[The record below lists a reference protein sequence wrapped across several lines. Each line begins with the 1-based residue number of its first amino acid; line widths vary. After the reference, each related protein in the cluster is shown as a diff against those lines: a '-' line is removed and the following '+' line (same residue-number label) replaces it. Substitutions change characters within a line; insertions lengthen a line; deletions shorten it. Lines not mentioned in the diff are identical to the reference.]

1 MVDKPIRPERVELSS
16 PDVKTELLARLRHV
30 APEVFSEGALD
41 LEKLRE
47 LAGDGLASGPE
58 RFSFNWAGKRDAMAL
73 LQNPTRATLLPV
85 VGESVDFEAAQHV
98 FIEGDNL
105 EVLKLLY
112 RSYFGRVRMIYIDP
126 PYNTGSEFIYPDD
139 FSDPLDNY
147 LRLTGQKNGDGDY
160 LSSKIEKSGRIHSN
174 WLSMMYPRLALARQ
188 LLRDDG
194 VIFVSIDDHEVH
206 NLRSLLNE
214 VFGEENFVAT
224 VIWQK
229 MYAPKS
235 GTNYFSEDHDYV
247 VVYARNKSVWRPE
260 LLPRTAEQDSVFK
273 NVDND
278 PRGRWRPNN
287 LAARNYYSKGTY
299 QIKCPSGRVI
309 AGPPK
314 GSYWRVSEEKFWR
327 LDRDGRI
334 WWGED
339 GNNVPGP
346 KIFLS
351 EVKQGRVP
359 QTLWK
364 FGDVGHTQEAK
375 RELLEFVNYENTD
388 NVLDSVKPT
397 RLIQRML
404 TIGTSAENGDIVLD
418 FFSGSSTTGH
428 AVIKQNREDG
438 GRRRYIGVQFPE
450 PLPVPESKLKTLAD
464 VGKERLRAVIAKHAG
479 VSQGDLDLKDEMPE
493 GFRVFKLI
501 ESNLKR
507 WSGIASKDPE
517 AYAQELLKFA
527 DPLLPGWESEG
538 LIWEMAL
545 REGYSLTSR
554 VETLPEVDGH
564 TFWRVTD
571 SDRDHFFYACLDSS
585 LTLEAVT
592 RLHLTREILF
602 VCRDQALDDT
612 LAANLALQCR
622 LKVI

>member
-1 MVDKPIRPERVELSS
+1 MVDRSIRPERVDSSS
-16 PDVKTELLARLRHV
+16 PDLKTELLSHLRGI
-30 APEVFSEGALD
+30 APEIFSEGKLD
-41 LEKLRE
+41 LDKLRD

-58 RFSFNWAGKRDAMAL
+58 RFSFSWAGKRDAIAL

-85 VGESVDFEAAQHV
+85 AGESVDFEAAQHV

-112 RSYFGRVRMIYIDP
+112 RSYFGRVGMIYIDP
-126 PYNTGSEFIYPDD
+126 PYNTGNEFIYPDD

-160 LSSKIEKSGRIHSN
+160 QTSKIEKSGRIHSN
-174 WLSMMYPRLALARQ
+174 WLSMMYPRLAIARQ

-235 GTNYFSEDHDYV
+235 GTNFFSEDHDYV
-247 VVYARNKSVWRPE
+247 VVYARNKFIWRPE
-260 LLPRTAEQDSVFK
+260 LLPRTEDQDSVFK
-273 NVDND
+273 NPDND
-278 PRGRWRPNN
+278 LRGRWRPNN

-299 QIKCPSGRVI
+299 AIKCPSGRVVE
-309 AGPPK
+309 GPPK
-314 GSYWRVSEEKFWR
+314 GSYWRVSEKKFWE

-339 GNNVPGP
+339 GNNVPAP
-346 KIFLS
+346 KIYLS
-351 EVKQGRVP
+351 EVKPGRVP

-364 FGDVGHTQEAK
+364 FQDVGHTQEAK
-375 RELLEFVNYENTD
+375 KELLEFVAYENTD

-404 TIGTSAENGDIVLD
+404 TIGTRSENGDIVLD
-418 FFSGSSTTGH
+418 FFAGSSTTGH
-428 AVIKQNREDG
+428 AVLKQNRDDG

-464 VGKERLRAVIAKHAG
+464 VSKERLRAVIAKKAG
-479 VSQGDLDLKDEMPE
+479 APQGELDLKDEMPE
-493 GFRVFKLI
+493 GFRVFKLA

-517 AYAQELLKFA
+517 TYAQELLKFA
-527 DPLLPGWESEG
+527 DPLMSGWESEA
-538 LIWEMAL
+538 LIWEVAL

-554 VETLPEVDGH
+554 IEKLPAVDGQ

-571 SDRDHFFYACLDSS
+571 SDRDQFFYICLDTS
-585 LTLEAVT
+585 LTLEAVAP
-592 RLHLTREILF
+592 LELSGEVLF
-602 VCRDQALDDT
+602 VCRDQALDDA
-612 LAANLALQCR
+612 LAANLLLQCR

>member
-1 MVDKPIRPERVELSS
+1 MADEEVRPERVEGSS
-16 PDVKTELLARLRHV
+16 PDLKVELLARLRQA
-30 APEVFSEGALD
+30 APEAFSEGLLD

-47 LAGDGLASGPE
+47 LAGDGVASGPE
-58 RFSFNWAGKRDAMAL
+58 RFSFNWAGKRDAIAL
-73 LQNPTRATLLPV
+73 LQTPTSATLLPV
-85 VGESVDFEAAQHV
+85 AGESVDFEAAQHV

-112 RSYFGRVRMIYIDP
+112 RSYFGKVRMIYIDP

-160 LSSKIEKSGRIHSN
+160 LSSKIEKNGRIHSN
-174 WLSMMYPRLALARQ
+174 WLSMMYPRLAIARQ

-214 VFGEENFVAT
+214 LFGEENFVAT

-247 VVYARNKSVWRPE
+247 VVYARDKSVWRPE

-273 NVDND
+273 NVDDD

-299 QIKCPSGRVI
+299 AIKCPSGRI
-309 AGPPK
+309 IEGPPK

-334 WWGED
+334 WWGEG
-339 GNNVPGP
+339 GNNVPAP

-375 RELLEFVNYENTD
+375 KELLEFVKYENTD

-397 RLIQRML
+397 RLLQQML
-404 TIGTSAENGDIVLD
+404 TIGTSADNGDIVLD

-450 PLPVPESKLKTLAD
+450 PLPVAESKLKTLAD
-464 VGKERLRAVIAKHAG
+464 VGKERLRAVIAKKAEA
-479 VSQGDLDLKDEMPE
+479 SQGDLDLKDEMPE
-493 GFRVFKLI
+493 GFRVFKLTP
-501 ESNLKR
+501 SHMKR
-507 WSGIASKDPE
+507 WPGIVSKDPE
-517 AYAQELLKFA
+517 VYRQELLKFA
-527 DPLLPGWESEG
+527 DPLIPGWEAEG
-538 LIWEMAL
+538 LIWEVAL

-554 VETLPEVDGH
+554 VEKLTGVDGH

-571 SDRDHFFYACLDSS
+571 SDRDEFFYACLDVS
-585 LTLEAVT
+585 LSLQAVAQFK
-592 RLHLTREILF
+592 LTREILF